1 MPNALRLIFII
12 LIPLIGFFLLENTV
26 SACPFF
32 NPWCDTTEIPYCVW
46 TECSQEK
53 GVSDVFKALLPS
65 GWVTDKS
72 FSTFAQEIV
81 VYLLGFLTII
91 AVIYIMYAGFQVMT
105 GWGDEEKTKK
115 AKKII
120 TYVAV
125 WIIIILLSYTFVSWI
140 IHTVLPATSSTT
152 TQKNQFSWSLF
163 PSAHASNFYS
173 ENEKDTFLEYK
184 NKISI
189 TLQEIEWELRIN
201 KRATNEKLQNLKN
214 LIQQAYERLPDVWAA
229 GLKNDTE
236 KRQIDIEIAI
246 AMNNLDSV
254 SIVGSTLWK
263 VYAFLENVSIERI
276 SWDIVLWPKEWNAPL
291 TVSFSSKDIKDPS
304 WSTPQPSNYNWWMRW
319 NGWRRID
326 LGNWS
331 SFHYTFTQEWT
342 HTIFLDV
349 TSTSKNSKW
358 RTDVL
363 PLTVS
368 KQVEV
373 KPKLGEIV
381 LLINGVNV
389 SNISNLKV
397 SPNVGKL
404 GILFDATASRSIEN
418 WIISSTE
425 WDFWNWQTLNY
436 KWNPIVERQLYV
448 NPWIYPVKLT
458 LKSNTDVKFIKEINL
473 VIRDPSAVIEAEK
486 TTWNIGQEMNFKS
499 FSYFTQQNN
508 IDYSW
513 RIINADN
520 QVQVKSANW
529 PTLSHKFTEV
539 WEYTVSLTSRSP
551 NGSIDADSETITI
564 ESREPIVNLATPKP
578 EWVNKPNIIIFDASK
593 SYDPDTMSR
602 KWLTFTWRIDGEKV
616 TLDDESA
623 DSSFWK
629 FKFDSI
635 GAHTIS
641 LSVSNKNGKITTVEK
656 PFTVNSLLSVN
667 LIATPSVAPLGSI
680 VNLIAQSENAW
691 FYEWDMGD
699 WSSENNGSKRVIQH
713 VFKKTWTYNV
723 KLKVRSKDG
732 TSTNETSRIL
742 YITDTNTPFASINAS
757 NPSSSVYED
766 VNACNNSWAI
776 IINRS
781 EITTLD
787 GWDSINIDWST
798 EWLSYTWEYFEKVK
812 TTEKISQ
819 KFVDLWCFPIK
830 LTVRSNTNGSTHTST
845 KYLSIRNEK
854 PDLTSITTSIDAT
867 KKDAQKVLVK
877 VTANWARDPDGVI
890 TSYVWF
896 YTTES
901 DKEPQNIQITQ
912 KNEITFVLPN
922 ITEKY
927 YFGVI
932 LEDNDWGRKNSTDDS
947 VDQMPLLIDNQDGNI
962 YLPLIS
968 LTWPKIWLAWE
979 QLKFSAEAKT
989 IVWTNITNKAEY
1001 AWDFDGDG
1009 KIDEKTT
1016 SPTINYA
1023 YKASWV
1029 YTIKLRV
1036 TNNWVSNTKYITVTI
1051 KNPLKA
1057 DFQWYTL
1064 PNWDVYLLNT
1074 SKWPYEKAAWNI
1086 WGEVTESL
1094 YSLRI
1099 KNPQIGENWDFWKLT
1114 VSTIEWDND
1123 SVNLN
1128 TKDIWEQQWSGLKFQ
1143 SFPSSID
1150 NTIHVSWPGE
1160 RVLVSLIWNEWT
1172 RFVIDDDTSI
1182 DSSLDWTVDNDEDN
1196 KDTSSY
1202 TDGSVYSI
1210 QDFSVAGNK
1219 SRTIKLSVY
1228 NWDILVDSDTI
1239 KIVFDYIREASTVSW
1254 EDPIMS
1260 TGSIS
1265 STDRIE
1271 LEKLDELIRNTDDS
1285 SRIVLMQLKNL
1296 LIENWDDP
1304 FAKAKILIDM
1314 QEKVNE
1320 LPLTSSVQWLFWA
1333 SIDAL
1338 LVGDATFTDE
1348 ITIATKIIE
1357 WLIPES
1363 SENRLTIL
1371 EKLSI
1376 IKSHPQLLVENKS
1389 IALEILKLVEAD
1401 SSIETKY
1408 KLHIKNQLQI
1418 IVNGWQQEVPV
1429 QEPEQTWWIMWFI
1442 IGLLNV
1448 FFIIMLVILVVVGIG
1463 YIFYR
1468 VTRKNTDIGFQ
1479 DFLIDSIS
1487 HSKNKTKNADEKKY
1501 SPIEVKEV
1509 PMTVAVDPL
1518 IASYTPQAVTQ
1529 NDPLGTISQ
1538 VQTEISESSPKI
1550 YNDSSVT
1557 ENSYK
1562 DTLTWKWMEDTT
1574 LQNDDESLVP
1584 DWLKVQKP
1592 NTEIN
1597 LEVAL
1602 EESQVNLEV
1611 PKSWEITIQEAEVP
1625 ENKIVESTS
1634 DELLVQDNES
1644 ERPEDVL
1651 LVKDDTVAESWDM
1664 FTSTIVSDSTDNSS
1678 NNLIQNESTENV
1690 IQNNVPPPIERDAS
1704 MPDWLSVNPLPEI
1717 QVEANP
1723 AMNSWDSDIS
1733 VVSDEAPKVKEKN
1746 LDTSNNDAL
1755 PDWLVQ
1761 SVQPSWN
1768 ILQDTSESLIIT
1780 ENLEDTQEGESLLDM
1795 INEDQPKVKEKRPRS
1810 PKKKSEWT
1818 TSWEAK
1824 KPEQHDNIPDWLK

>member
-1 MPNALRLIFII
+1 MPYSLRLIFIL
-12 LIPLIGFFLLENTV
+12 LISLLGYFSLGDFV
-26 SACPFF
+26 SACPFY
-32 NPWCDTTEIPYCVW
+32 NPGCDTSEIPYCVGS
-46 TECSQEK
+46 ECSQQS
-53 GVSDVFKALLPS
+53 GVSAVFKALLPS

-72 FSTFAQEIV
+72 FSQFAQEIV

-105 GWGDEEKTKK
+105 GGGDEEKTKK

-125 WIIIILLSYTFVSWI
+125 GVVIILLSYTFVSWI
-140 IHTVLPATSSTT
+140 INTVIPATSSTT
-152 TQKNQFSWSLF
+152 QKNHFSWSLF
-163 PSAHASNFYS
+163 PSAHANNFYS
-173 ENEKDTFLEYK
+173 ENEKNTFLEYK

-189 TLQEIEWELRIN
+189 TLQEIEGELRIN
-201 KRATNEKLQNLKN
+201 KRASNEKLQNLKN
-214 LIQQAYERLPDVWAA
+214 LVQQAYERLPDVGEA

-254 SIVGSTLWK
+254 SIVGSTLGK
-263 VYAFLENVSIERI
+263 VYAFLEDVVIERI
-276 SWDIVLWPKEWNAPL
+276 SGDIVLGPKEGNAPL

-304 WSTPQPSNYNWWMRW
+304 GSTPQPSNYNWWMR
-319 NGWRRID
+319 GSGGRRID
-326 LGNWS
+326 LGNGS
-331 SFHYTFTQEWT
+331 SFHHTFNQEGT

-349 TSTSKNSKW
+349 TSTSKNSKGM
-358 RTDVL
+358 TDVL

-368 KQVEV
+368 KQIEV
-373 KPKLGEIV
+373 RPKLGEIV

-389 SNISNLKV
+389 SNITSLKV

-418 WIISSTE
+418 GIISSTE
-425 WDFWNWQTLNY
+425 WDFGNGQTLSY
-436 KWNPIVERQLYV
+436 KGNPIVERQLYV
-448 NPWIYPVKLT
+448 NPGIYSVKLT
-458 LKSNTDVKFIKEINL
+458 LKSNTDVKFVKEITL
-473 VIRDPSAVIEAEK
+473 VIRDPSAVIDTEK
-486 TTWNIGQEMNFKS
+486 TTGNIGEEMNFKS

-513 RIINADN
+513 RIINTDN
-520 QVQVKSANW
+520 QIQVKSANG
-529 PTLSHKFTEV
+529 PSLSHKFTEV
-539 WEYTVSLTSRSP
+539 GEYTVSLTSRSP
-551 NGSIDADSETITI
+551 NGSIDADSETIII
-564 ESREPIVNLATPKP
+564 ESREPIVNLAIPKP
-578 EWVNKPNIIIFDASK
+578 EGVNKPNIIVFDASK

-602 KWLTFTWRIDGEKV
+602 KGLTFTWRLDGEKI
-616 TLDDESA
+616 TLDNESA
-623 DSSFWK
+623 DSSFGK
-629 FKFDSI
+629 YTFDSV
-635 GAHTIS
+635 GTHTIS

-656 PFTVNSLLSVN
+656 PFTVNSILSVN
-667 LIATPSVAPLGSI
+667 LIATPSVAPIGSI
-680 VNLIAQSENAW
+680 VNLIAQSENAG

-699 WSSENNGSKRVIQH
+699 GSSENNGSKRVIQH
-713 VFKKTWTYNV
+713 VFKKTGTYNV

-732 TSTNETSRIL
+732 VSTNETSRIV
-742 YITDTNTPFASINAS
+742 YVTDANTPFASINAS

-766 VNACNNSWAI
+766 ANACNNSGAI

-787 GWDSINIDWST
+787 GGDSINIDGST
-798 EWLSYTWEYFEKVK
+798 EGLSYTWEYFEKVK

-819 KFVDLWCFPIK
+819 KFVDLGCFPIK

-877 VTANWARDPDGVI
+877 VTANGARDPDGVI
-890 TSYVWF
+890 TSYIWF

-932 LEDNDWGRKNSTDDS
+932 LEDNDGGRKNSTDDS
-947 VDQMPLLIDNQDGNI
+947 VEQMPLLIDNQDGNI

-968 LTWPKIWLAWE
+968 LTGPKIGLAGE

-989 IVWTNITNKAEY
+989 IVGTNITNKAEY

-1023 YKASWV
+1023 YKASGV

-1036 TNNWVSNTKYITVTI
+1036 TNNGVSNTKYITVTI

-1057 DFQWYTL
+1057 DFQGYTL
-1064 PNWDVYLLNT
+1064 PNGDVYLLNT
-1074 SKWPYEKAAWNI
+1074 SKGPYEKTSWNI
-1086 WGEVTESL
+1086 GGEVTESL

-1099 KNPQIGENWDFWKLT
+1099 KNPQVGENGDFGKLT
-1114 VSTIEWDND
+1114 VSTIEGDTD
-1123 SVNLN
+1123 SINLN
-1128 TKDIWEQQWSGLKFQ
+1128 TKDIGEQQGSGLKFQ

-1150 NTIHVSWPGE
+1150 NTIHVSGPGE
-1160 RVLVSLIWNEWT
+1160 RVLVSLIGNEGT

-1182 DSSLDWTVDNDEDN
+1182 DSSLDGMVDNDEDN
-1196 KDTSSY
+1196 KDTASY

-1210 QDFSVAGNK
+1210 QDFSVAGNR
-1219 SRTIKLSVY
+1219 SRTVKLSVY
-1228 NWDILVDSDTI
+1228 NGDTLVDSDTI
-1239 KIVFDYIREASTVSW
+1239 KIIFDYIRETSTVSG
-1254 EDPIMS
+1254 EAPIMS

-1265 STDRIE
+1265 SADRIE

-1285 SRIVLMQLKNL
+1285 SRIILMQLKNL

-1304 FAKAKILIDM
+1304 FSKAKILIDM

-1320 LPLTSSVQWLFWA
+1320 LPLTSSVQGQFGA

-1357 WLIPES
+1357 GLIPES
-1363 SENRLTIL
+1363 SENRSTIL

-1376 IKSHPQLLVENKS
+1376 IKSHPQLLVENKN

-1418 IVNGWQQEVPV
+1418 IVNGGQQEVPV
-1429 QEPEQTWWIMWFI
+1429 QEPEQTGGIMGFI

-1448 FFIIMLVILVVVGIG
+1448 FFIIMLVIIVVVGIG

-1487 HSKNKTKNADEKKY
+1487 HSKNKTKNTEEKKY
-1501 SPIEVKEV
+1501 NPIEVKEV

-1518 IASYTPQAVTQ
+1518 IASYTPPTVTQ
-1529 NDPLGTISQ
+1529 NDPLGTISR
-1538 VQTEISESSPKI
+1538 VQAEVTESSPKI

-1562 DTLTWKWMEDTT
+1562 DALTGKGIEDTS

-1597 LEVAL
+1597 LEAAL
-1602 EESQVNLEV
+1602 EENQINIEE
-1611 PKSWEITIQEAEVP
+1611 PKSGEIAIQETEDSANKAADSSNDEIIIQEIEP
-1625 ENKIVESTS
+1625 EK
-1634 DELLVQDNES
+1634 
-1644 ERPEDVL
+1644 PEDIL
-1651 LVKDDTVAESWDM
+1651 LVKDETASSGDL
-1664 FTSTIVSDSTDNSS
+1664 FTSTIESDSHDNSS
-1678 NNLIQNESTENV
+1678 NNLIQEESEEN
-1690 IQNNVPPPIERDAS
+1690 ITQNTPPPPIERDAS
-1704 MPDWLSVNPLPEI
+1704 MPDWLSINPLPEI
-1717 QVEANP
+1717 QVES
-1723 AMNSWDSDIS
+1723 NSSMSSGDSDIS
-1733 VVSDEAPKVKEKN
+1733 EVNKETLEANEKSP
-1746 LDTSNNDAL
+1746 DTSNNDAL

-1761 SVQPSWN
+1761 SVQPSGN
-1768 ILQDTSESLIIT
+1768 ILQDTSESLILT
-1780 ENLEDTQEGESLLDM
+1780 ESPDNSQGESLLEM
-1795 INEDQPKVKEKRPRS
+1795 IGEDQPKVKEKKPRS
-1810 PKKKSEWT
+1810 PKKKSEGT
-1818 TSWEAK
+1818 MSGETK
-1824 KPEQHDNIPDWLK
+1824 KPDQHDNIPDWLK